1 MNSTSEYSPL
11 TLAEIIQWERNNST
25 IPEPYKAFLLQ
36 QNGGSTGAKN
46 TFKVKKM
53 TGAFGFHAFFG
64 IHEGLRGLDY
74 IQTTYTKRNR
84 FPGHYFAIASDV
96 SGNLILMGQ
105 NEKKFGK
112 IYFWYH
118 EGEVSENEKP
128 WEKNIYEIAKNLQ
141 GFLDSLYEEPIT
153 EDEEDLLN
161 LFGGED
167 SKKQLALINS
177 DWDVNEPLEDSTQT
191 ALERVANFGNDSTVL
206 RALLDKG
213 ATVGRAMYHVRNNH
227 SDSAVLFAKILLE
240 AGANPDYADEKA
252 REDKDTLLM
261 SAVNKPAPKI
271 ELAKL
276 LIHYGADV
284 TVEDNYGWTA
294 LKVAQRT
301 LEGGVPEM
309 QEVIDLIHEKSRFV

>member
-1 MNSTSEYSPL
+1 MNIISEYTQL
-11 TLAEIIQWERNNST
+11 TLAEITQWERDNSS

-36 QNGGSTGAKN
+36 QNGGNTGAKN

-53 TGAFGFHAFFG
+53 SGEFGFDEFFG

-105 NEKKFGK
+105 NEKKLGK

-128 WEKNIYEIAKNLQ
+128 WEKNIYEIAKNLE
-141 GFLDSLYEEPIT
+141 GFLDSLYEEPI
-153 EDEEDLLN
+153 DDKEDLLD
-161 LFGGED
+161 LFGGSD
-167 SKKQLALINS
+167 SQKQIAFINS
-177 DWDVNEPLEDSTQT
+177 DWDVNEPLEDSEQT

-206 RALLDKG
+206 LALLDKG
-213 ATVGRAMYHVRNNH
+213 ATIGRAMDHVRDNH
-227 SDSAVLFAKILLE
+227 SDSAVLFAKIVLE

-252 REDKDTLLM
+252 RENKDTLLM

-294 LKVAQRT
+294 LRVAQRT
-301 LEGGVPEM
+301 LADGVPEM
-309 QEVIDLIHEKSRFV
+309 QEVIDLIQEKSRFV